1 MSNNLQLLQQNVD
14 LVFTILSNEI
24 NIEGTILPP
33 LDLNEF
39 DFPTLN
45 MCTAILCVSY
55 DLTFEDNQLLIA
67 PLSQPLIENPEMLF
81 NQGQNGGTG
90 ELVRYKTSSALTLSR
105 KSFKNLLWLIC
116 GLMTLYITT
125 MFLSYKYTDSL
136 RLQDRLAKIKYS
148 QLKAEL
154 ERGIESPQLTAL
166 SQLTE
171 IYLQYDD
178 TDSGIDFLS
187 AQKAVLIEYVHE
199 ANQINGRLLLPP
211 PGIIDESTESQE
223 DQLIGID
230 QIPSIWS
237 SMTIITGG
245 TATYV
250 DNLLS
255 PYQGELNEWKVLAA
269 NQKQQINQLQ
279 KLGQELVDKLEQDYQ
294 TLQDTSSSSSNTISA
309 VGGVFSNIFDYMIG
323 TTKVS
328 QVSNIEG
335 KLKVAHEI
343 LTILPSVGADLLF
356 RVPNVPYQISAIY
369 NHYENVLN
377 NLLSAYA
384 ISGFV
389 ISILLAVFG
398 WLINYLIPDESLSDE
413 EKEQILE
420 DAARNFS
427 QLSIGDVVTL
437 VLGKGLTENQLQQ
450 VVEQLAM
457 SIIPV
462 AAIQDRAKE
471 ELYLLL
477 QEPIIQQSFEE
488 LIQFN
493 KKINRRSSNATQNQM
508 IGAFLNNI
516 LNEINTKSTAMVINR
531 KENQPLSIT
540 NYGGKKKKTKKS
552 KKAKKA
558 KKTKK
563 TKKTKRKT
571 KKH

>member
-1 MSNNLQLLQQNVD
+1 
-14 LVFTILSNEI
+14 
-24 NIEGTILPP
+24 
-33 LDLNEF
+33 
-39 DFPTLN
+39 
-45 MCTAILCVSY
+45 
-55 DLTFEDNQLLIA
+55 
-67 PLSQPLIENPEMLF
+67 
-81 NQGQNGGTG
+81 
-90 ELVRYKTSSALTLSR
+90 
-105 KSFKNLLWLIC
+105 
-116 GLMTLYITT
+116 MTLYITT

-187 AQKAVLIEYVHE
+187 AQKAVLIEYVQE

-211 PGIIDESTESQE
+211 PGIIDESSESQE

-255 PYQGELNEWKVLAA
+255 PYQGELSEWKVLAA

-309 VGGVFSNIFDYMIG
+309 VGEVFSNMFDYMIG

-398 WLINYLIPDESLSDE
+398 WLINFLIPDESLSDE

-427 QLSIGDVVTL
+427 QLSMGDVVTL

-477 QEPIIQQSFEE
+477 QEPIIQQSFQE

-493 KKINRRSSNATQNQM
+493 QTINRRSSNATQNQM
-508 IGAFLNNI
+508 IGQFLNNI
-516 LNEINTKSTAMVINR
+516 LDEINTKSTAMVVSR
-531 KENQPLSIT
+531 QQPLSIT

-552 KKAKKA
+552 KKAKKVKESQEVERKQRKRRKAKKA
-558 KKTKK
+558 KKTKR
-563 TKKTKRKT
+563 RKT